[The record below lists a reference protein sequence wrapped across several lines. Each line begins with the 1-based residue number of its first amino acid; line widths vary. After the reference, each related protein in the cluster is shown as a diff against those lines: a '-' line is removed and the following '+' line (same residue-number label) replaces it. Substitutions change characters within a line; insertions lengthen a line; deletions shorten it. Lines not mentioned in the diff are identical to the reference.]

1 VLAILAMLAAL
12 RVAAGGSAPPI
23 PSAAR
28 QGQGRARSGRESRSA
43 CRTGKQG
50 LGQGCLDDIAALRL
64 LLGGAIRNGG
74 FRFANVDDGRNMAT
88 SSACFPRLTVA
99 DDRVEDR
106 QQFPHAGGQGDFGRT
121 TRLA

>member
-28 QGQGRARSGRESRSA
+28 QGQGRARSGRESRPA

-50 LGQGCLDDIAALRL
+50 FGQERLDDIAAHRLRF
-64 LLGGAIRNGG
+64 GGAIRNSA
-74 FRFANVDDGRNMAT
+74 FRLM
-88 SSACFPRLTVA
+88 
-99 DDRVEDR
+99 
-106 QQFPHAGGQGDFGRT
+106 AGGHGSIKCLLPMPYGHG
-121 TRLA
+121 